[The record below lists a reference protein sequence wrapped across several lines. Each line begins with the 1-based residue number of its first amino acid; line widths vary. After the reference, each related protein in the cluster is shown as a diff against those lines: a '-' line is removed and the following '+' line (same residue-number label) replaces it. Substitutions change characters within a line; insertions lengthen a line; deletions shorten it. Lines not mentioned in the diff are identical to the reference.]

1 MNKLKRILCA
11 MLCVC
16 MISIPMAIPTTVS
29 AEDSISDLEQQLQ
42 QLEQEN
48 QKYQKILD
56 DTKSDIAEKEEYK
69 SALVSKVQ
77 VLDEKIA
84 VTREKI
90 SSLNDD
96 IRKSRT
102 LMTRDFRKLRISLT
116 HLQTDSEFSICQA
129 MQPTLK
135 SFSVQRIFL
144 TLLIRWSL

>member
-1 MNKLKRILCA
+1 
-11 MLCVC
+11 

-90 SSLNDD
+90 S
-96 IRKSRT
+96 RKSRT